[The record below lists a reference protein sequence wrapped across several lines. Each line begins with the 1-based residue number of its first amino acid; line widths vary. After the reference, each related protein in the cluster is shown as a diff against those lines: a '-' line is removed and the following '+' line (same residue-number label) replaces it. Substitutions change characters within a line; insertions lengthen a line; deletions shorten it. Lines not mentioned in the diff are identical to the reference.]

1 MTLCRPAGRVRRDE
15 RRRPRPTARIAAIP
29 PDRRVAARV
38 RAPIAVARRRG
49 GVVRLG
55 ASRPAEPGVRDH
67 RRRPRAV
74 RPLHGVRRAARVS
87 AVRHLEAPH
96 RRTERDG
103 RCGLRRRRRTTDR
116 DGRAGKRR
124 GRDLCG
130 SAGAGHRCRLPRAR
144 LAADGLDLD
153 VPVEGGDVGLHPRVR
168 RRHRHQ
174 PGPLPARRAR
184 GRRLVRAAAL
194 GNDRGDPGYER
205 HDARSSVQ
213 RRSLF
218 CS

>member
-1 MTLCRPAGRVRRDE
+1 MSAAE
-15 RRRPRPTARIAAIP
+15 REPTAPLAEVRS
-29 PDRRVAARV
+29 DRRLAARV

-55 ASRPAEPGVRDH
+55 APRPAEPGVRDD

-74 RPLHGVRRAARVS
+74 RPLHGVRGAARVS
-87 AVRHLEAPH
+87 AVRHVEAPH
-96 RRTERDG
+96 RRAERDG
-103 RCGLRRRRRTTDR
+103 RCGLGGRRRTTDR
-116 DGRAGKRR
+116 DGRARNGR

-130 SAGAGHRCRLPRAR
+130 GARAGHRLRLPRAR

-153 VPVEGGDVGLHPRVR
+153 VPLEGGDVGLHPRVR
-168 RRHRHQ
+168 RRDRHQ
-174 PGPLPARRAR
+174 PAPLPARRPR

-205 HDARSSVQ
+205 LDARSSVQ
-213 RRSLF
+213 RRSRR